1 MSLVHPFTLGSLRC
15 HALEVGTIRL
25 DGGTMFGVVP
35 KPVWSRRIAPDEQNR
50 IRLGMRCLLV
60 EHPDGLVLIDTGL
73 GNKEDRR
80 FLELYGVDNAGAAGR
95 TRLEDALAAT
105 GHTPA
110 DVRWVINTHLHFDHA
125 GGNTWEERD
134 AAGVAVGGAQLTFP
148 QATYVVQRDE
158 LEFARHTNERTRG
171 AYLPANFEPVAEAG
185 RWRLLRGEVDVLPG
199 ISVRLTPGHVPHHQS
214 VLVRSGDEGLLFL
227 ADVMPT
233 SHHFGL
239 AWITGYDLEPLRTLE
254 SKRRLLKMAADE
266 GWWLFFQHDAE
277 VIMGRVGEGDR
288 GPALGDVVRVGPG
301 DRFEGV

>member
-1 MSLVHPFTLGSLRC
+1 
-15 HALEVGTIRL
+15 LEVGTIRL
-25 DGGTMFGVVP
+25 DGGSMFGLVP

-80 FLELYGVDNAGAAGR
+80 FLELYGVENAGPGGR
-95 TRLEDALAAT
+95 TLLEAALAEA
-105 GHTPA
+105 GHAPE
-110 DVRWVINTHLHFDHA
+110 DVRWVINSHLHFDHA
-125 GGNTWEERD
+125 GGNTWEDRD
-134 AAGVAVGGAQLTFP
+134 EAGIAVGGAQLTFP
-148 QATYVVQRDE
+148 RAAYVVQRDE

-171 AYLPANFEPVAEAG
+171 AYLAANFEPVAEAG

-199 ISVRLTPGHVPHHQS
+199 ISVRLTPGHVPYHQS
-214 VLVRSGDEGLLFL
+214 VLVQSGDEGLLFL

-277 VIMGRVGEGDR
+277 VIMGKVGEGDR